1 MIEEGDIPIHSLW
14 GYVPKPGAGVA
25 GVLTDDIERPFGTLL
40 SFNAIEDAEPEVPEG
55 PGVLFVRSGWA
66 GADGPPAWM
75 PGQRARAM
83 MGLEALERM
92 AHGRKLVL
100 WPRATDA
107 VSDVPSILTFL
118 RGHPGWEFM
127 LDPMALMTEEML
139 PRRMEHAMR
148 MLEALGAHP
157 ALAGIVVPE
166 DDDLGDYWGYAT
178 RVLPG
183 RVALLYLGE

>member
-1 MIEEGDIPIHSLW
+1 
-14 GYVPKPGAGVA
+14 
-25 GVLTDDIERPFGTLL
+25 
-40 SFNAIEDAEPEVPEG
+40 
-55 PGVLFVRSGWA
+55 
-66 GADGPPAWM
+66 
-75 PGQRARAM
+75 M

-157 ALAGIVVPE
+157 ALAGLVVPE

-178 RVLPG
+178 RVLPE